1 MEERKHI
8 SSSVSFF
15 CVNEISQM
23 LLPILLVFPYGKSRG
38 VYTLCIETT
47 TLTGCAQK
55 HSDVDK
61 NHEGIHLNSRML
73 GMATGNYLEGFD
85 R

>member
-1 MEERKHI
+1 
-8 SSSVSFF
+8 
-15 CVNEISQM
+15 M

-38 VYTLCIETT
+38 VYTLCIETN
-47 TLTGCAQK
+47 TLTRCAQK
-55 HSDVDK
+55 HSDADK

-73 GMATGNYLEGFD
+73 GTVTGKDLEGSD